1 MRPGQFLVK
10 KDDHPVTPKAHFCLS
25 QPSSPAMASVSP
37 LPTPTT
43 PDVLL
48 RPILLNASPPRAP
61 VESQTNDS
69 RGVHAHSQ
77 NSITPPGASAQE
89 ITRHPKAIFHVTG
102 SAKRYAMY
110 IARPSPSRAP
120 SSSTASSS
128 RRDRHGQIER
138 EHGDCAAIYE
148 TERVSRGR
156 RAGFSSTLGQ
166 RPRGGIVD
174 IEEWQ
179 NSWISSVGEVARF
192 RSSQEELTASE
203 YDDYEETVLGSA
215 LRHSP

>member
-10 KDDHPVTPKAHFCLS
+10 KDDHPVTPKAHIYLS
-25 QPSSPAMASVSP
+25 QPSSPGMASVSP

-43 PDVLL
+43 PDAPL
-48 RPILLNASPPRAP
+48 RPIPLNASPPRALFG
-61 VESQTNDS
+61 SQNDES
-69 RGVHAHSQ
+69 RGAHVV
-77 NSITPPGASAQE
+77 SAQKMNQL
-89 ITRHPKAIFHVTG
+89 PKATFRVTG
-102 SAKRYAMY
+102 PAKRYAMY

-128 RRDRHGQIER
+128 RRDRHGQTDR
-138 EHGDCAAIYE
+138 EHGDRAAIYE

-203 YDDYEETVLGSA
+203 YDDHEETVPGSA